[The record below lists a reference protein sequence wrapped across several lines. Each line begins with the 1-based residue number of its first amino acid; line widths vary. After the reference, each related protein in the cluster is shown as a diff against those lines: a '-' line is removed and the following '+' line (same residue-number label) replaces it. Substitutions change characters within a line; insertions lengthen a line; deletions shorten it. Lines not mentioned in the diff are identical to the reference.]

1 MIPTLAQTPPALSH
15 ARETIAQDGL
25 SASLRERD
33 NVDHN
38 KTRPA
43 RVTPAGPVSA
53 EPIPAVLVPAVPVLA
68 ASVPAEPVSA
78 GPVPAEP
85 GDDEMFYRYKVA
97 VERALPRVPV
107 KNGIVEI
114 DSVWVETS
122 LPYDLLEAILRREDL
137 VRPPNVERIVLR
149 TRAQQQP
156 QGEQSGSGKRR
167 RKR

>member
-15 ARETIAQDGL
+15 ARETIAQDGQ

-38 KTRPA
+38 KTRP
-43 RVTPAGPVSA
+43 TQMSPAGPVSA
-53 EPIPAVLVPAVPVLA
+53 EPIPAVPVPAVSVLA
-68 ASVPAEPVSA
+68 EPA
-78 GPVPAEP
+78 PAEP
-85 GDDEMFYRYKVA
+85 GEDEMFYRYKVA

-107 KNGIVEI
+107 KNGVVEI